1 MLRDI
6 AAPTAS
12 GASAAHDAALDNV
25 AELLVSYPGDLLTEG
40 AWRVGFVLEAFAQ
53 G

>member
-1 MLRDI
+1 M

-12 GASAAHDAALDNV
+12 GASAAHDAALDSV
-25 AELLVSYPGDLLTEG
+25 AQLLVGYPSDLLTDS
-40 AWRVGFVLEAFAQ
+40 AWRVEFVLEAFAQ

>member
-1 MLRDI
+1 M
-6 AAPTAS
+6 AEPTAS
-12 GASAAHDAALDNV
+12 GAAEAHDAALDSV
-25 AELLVSYPGDLLTEG
+25 AQLLVGYPGDLLTDG

>member
-1 MLRDI
+1 M

-12 GASAAHDAALDNV
+12 GAAAAHDAALDNV
-25 AELLVSYPGDLLTEG
+25 AELLVGYSGDLLTDG

>member
-1 MLRDI
+1 M

-12 GASAAHDAALDNV
+12 GASAAHDAALDIV
-25 AELLVSYPGDLLTEG
+25 AELLVGYPGDLLTD
-40 AWRVGFVLEAFAQ
+40 AALRVGFVLEAFAQ

>member
-1 MLRDI
+1 MG
-6 AAPTAS
+6 APTAS

-25 AELLVSYPGDLLTEG
+25 AQLLVSYPGDLLTDG
-40 AWRVGFVLEAFAQ
+40 ALRVGFVLKAFAQ